1 MTTGF
6 LVAIGVVAALILLA
20 LVTGFATW
28 ILRHLRIIIGVAI
41 SVGLLVWLFR
51 AVDLDQLGRQLAR
64 TNWWWLSAAA
74 ALGIIGLFVRAWRW
88 RYLFPPRSEPRGL
101 VPAMMIGY
109 MVNNVLPLRAGEVVR
124 VYVVSRRWGGR
135 FWTAAAT
142 LIVER
147 VLDSLCIVLILG
159 VLIFFVEV
167 PRQVEIAAIVMLAI
181 DVLGVSV
188 LAGIALAPDRCRRV
202 IERLAARWPALRAR
216 ALRIFETFL
225 HGLEGVRA
233 PRHLVPLI
241 GVTVIVWL
249 CPALAA
255 WTALRAAGLALPTLA
270 GWVVLAFV
278 GLGVSIP
285 SAPGYFGVF
294 HFAAVMAV
302 GIFGV
307 PETTAL
313 GYAIAFHASQF
324 IPVTIVGWI
333 YLLREHM
340 TLGEAA
346 HVTATETTPP

>member
-1 MTTGF
+1 VQ
-6 LVAIGVVAALILLA
+6 LKEQLLR
-20 LVTGFATW
+20 TDW
-28 ILRHLRIIIGVAI
+28 R
-41 SVGLLVWLFR
+41 WL
-51 AVDLDQLGRQLAR
+51 
-64 TNWWWLSAAA
+64 TIAA
-74 ALGIIGLFVRAWRW
+74 ALGIVGLFVRARRW
-88 RYLFPPRSEPRGL
+88 RYLFPPRSDPPGL

-147 VLDSLCIVLILG
+147 VLDSLCLVLILG
-159 VLIFFVEV
+159 GLLFFVDV
-167 PRQVEIAAIVMLAI
+167 PRQVEVAAIIMLAV
-181 DVLGVSV
+181 DVLGVSMLV
-188 LAGIALAPDRCRRV
+188 AIAVAPRRCRQI
-202 IERLAARWPALRAR
+202 IERLTGRWPRMRER

-225 HGLEGVRA
+225 HGLDGIRT
-233 PRHLVPLI
+233 PRHLLPLL
-241 GVTVIVWL
+241 VWTTVVWIL
-249 CPALAA
+249 PAAAA
-255 WTALRAAGLALPTLA
+255 WTGLRAAGLELPTLA

-313 GYAIAFHASQF
+313 GYAITFHASQF
-324 IPVTIVGWI
+324 IPVTLVGWA
-333 YLLREHM
+333 YLVREHM
-340 TLGEAA
+340 TLGEVAK
-346 HVTATETTPP
+346 VTPAETAPPSR